1 MKRYHAPR
9 GNGNDLARF
18 GVAARARRLVAYL
31 EIAETRQLHFDA
43 LGKRLANFFEEG
55 VDDIFGFTLVEP
67 HPLEEQF
74 GKFCLGKSTISS
86 HRTHS
91 FRRLRHAGAHRGES

>member
-18 GVAARARRLVAYL
+18 GVAARARRLVAHL

-55 VDDIFGFTLVEP
+55 VDDIFGFTRVEP
-67 HPLEEQF
+67 HPHEEPF
-74 GKFCLGKSTISS
+74 GTFCLGKRTLSS
-86 HRTHS
+86 HRTS
-91 FRRLRHAGAHRGES
+91 SSERLRHA